1 MRNGEWRTMCM
12 ADVKAFQSGWKAV
25 LTYIF
30 LLAAVLNFSRM
41 YGQEVLSVS
50 LFAISLTVAD
60 GHGRNAC
67 TYMLYSP
74 NQGGTTEVGLLL
86 VSI

>member
-12 ADVKAFQSGWKAV
+12 VYVKAFQSGWKAV

-30 LLAAVLNFSRM
+30 LLAAVLNFFRM

-50 LFAISLTVAD
+50 FFAILQTKEARLEWGS
-60 GHGRNAC
+60 
-67 TYMLYSP
+67 Y
-74 NQGGTTEVGLLL
+74 LL
-86 VSI
+86 SIELPLDFRISRRRRLA

>member
-30 LLAAVLNFSRM
+30 LLAAVLNFFRM

-50 LFAISLTVAD
+50 FFAIPQTKEARLEWGSYL
-60 GHGRNAC
+60 
-67 TYMLYSP
+67 P
-74 NQGGTTEVGLLL
+74 
-86 VSI
+86 SIELPLQIRISRRRRLA